1 MKFKMYVFEDGIK
14 SLIAQSE
21 NFSDF
26 QTLIDELEKF
36 ETQWE
41 ITEYGATVFTT
52 IVN

>member
-1 MKFKMYVFEDGIK
+1 MFVFVGGIK

-26 QTLIDELEKF
+26 QTLIEELEKF
-36 ETQWE
+36 ETQWAL
-41 ITEYGATVFTT
+41 TENGDTVFTT